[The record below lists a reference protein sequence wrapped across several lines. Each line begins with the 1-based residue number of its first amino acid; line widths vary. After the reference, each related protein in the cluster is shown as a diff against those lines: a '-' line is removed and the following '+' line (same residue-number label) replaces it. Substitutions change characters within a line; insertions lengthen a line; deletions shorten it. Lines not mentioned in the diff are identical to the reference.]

1 MANRVNYAPSH
12 GGGFRSGQ
20 PSLLV
25 VHSLEAPARR
35 GLAWDL
41 AAGWLK
47 TAGVSPHTIT
57 DPGETVET
65 CPENI
70 VGWHCGNGNQYG
82 IGFEVTGY
90 AAWSLEQWTT
100 GDAWAALRLDAKRL
114 AESSTRLKIPL
125 RWLSLNQ
132 IRNGERGVC
141 THADITL
148 TYGGTTHTD
157 PGRGFPFDAFMR
169 TAVQWQGG
177 TGGGGN
183 PDPQPGGG
191 AGGAEGETELSA
203 AEVQQLKTIIEYGF
217 DKIMDGKNGEAPDHN
232 IRQVKEAIAAL
243 DQRLSRIEANTLDTH
258 SRVRGG
264 DSGPGERHET
274 YDMLQDILS
283 KVDSPKA

>member
-20 PSLLV
+20 PTLLI

-47 TAGVSPHTIT
+47 GAGVSPHAMT

-65 CPENI
+65 CPEST
-70 VGWHCGNGNQYG
+70 VGYHCGNGNQYG

-90 AAWSLEQWTT
+90 AAWTLEQWTT

-114 AESSTRLKIPL
+114 AESATRLNIPL

-157 PGRGFPFDAFMR
+157 PGRSFPFEAFMR
-169 TAVQWQGG
+169 TATQWQGG
-177 TGGGGN
+177 GGGGGN
-183 PDPQPGGG
+183 PDPQPDGGSGG
-191 AGGAEGETELSA
+191 ADPADWVDGATVDEL
-203 AEVQQLKTIIEYGF
+203 
-217 DKIMDGKNGEAPDHN
+217 
-232 IRQVKEAIAAL
+232 RAAL
-243 DQRLSRIEANTLDTH
+243 AEALD
-258 SRVRGG
+258 
-264 DSGPGERHET
+264 
-274 YDMLQDILS
+274 
-283 KVDSPKA
+283 